1 MSNEVRIHVDEKP
14 YHSPTP
20 TTGADLYELVAVP
33 DGRVLYLQVTG
44 NAEDQLIRIDAQH
57 IDLVEDQHLH
67 TAHAPEH
74 YFLIRV
80 NTEPFIVE
88 HQEVTFD
95 QVVKLA
101 YPTPPGGLDPEF
113 TVSFEHAKSTPHHG
127 DLAKNGKVEVKK
139 HGTLFDVGH
148 TNRS

>member
-1 MSNEVRIHVDEKP
+1 
-14 YHSPTP
+14 
-20 TTGADLYELVAVP
+20 
-33 DGRVLYLQVTG
+33 
-44 NAEDQLIRIDAQH
+44 
-57 IDLVEDQHLH
+57 
-67 TAHAPEH
+67 
-74 YFLIRV
+74 LIRV

-88 HQEVTFD
+88 HQEVMFD

-101 YPTPPGGLDPEF
+101 YPTLPGGLDPEF